1 MDDLTPIR
9 NCGIRFTF
17 RCPKKWE
24 HLDITRDPAVRHC
37 SACDQRVYL
46 CRTEEETRLHAKARH
61 CVAVPVEK
69 KTEEIT
75 ELICGGISEEIEDR

>member
-24 HLDITRDPAVRHC
+24 HLDLTRDPAVRHC
-37 SACDQRVYL
+37 SARDQRVYL
-46 CRTEEETRLHAKARH
+46 CRTEEETRPHAKARH
-61 CVAVPVEK
+61 CVAWVPF
-69 KTEEIT
+69 EE
-75 ELICGGISEEIEDR
+75 EDVGYLGGSSEES